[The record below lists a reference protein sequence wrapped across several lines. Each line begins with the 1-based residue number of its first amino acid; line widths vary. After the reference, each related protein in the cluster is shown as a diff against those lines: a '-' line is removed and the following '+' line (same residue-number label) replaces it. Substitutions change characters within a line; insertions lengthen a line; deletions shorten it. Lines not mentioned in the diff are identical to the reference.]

1 MRASRLVSLLL
12 LLQTRGR
19 MTAAEIGRELEV
31 SVRTVYR
38 DLDALSE
45 AGVPV
50 YAERGPGGGAQLVEG
65 YRTRLTGLNADEA
78 EALFLSGLPGPA
90 AELGLGTVLAAAQ
103 LKVLAALPAELRGR
117 ASRVR
122 QRFHL
127 VVPGWFGED
136 DPLPTLPTV
145 AEAVWGD
152 RQLRI
157 RYRRGDEITDRLVEP
172 YGLVLKAGTW
182 YLVARRDGSM
192 RTYRVSRI
200 VDAMVTEQPFERPA
214 DFDLATHWDAAS
226 AEFTGLMTRA
236 AVTLRVAPDGLG
248 VLSHAVGSSRVRAA
262 LDDAPPPDADGWR
275 TLTLRLDSIDWA
287 HDDLLAAG
295 ARIEVLAPA
304 ELRARM
310 AETAR
315 AMAARYRE
323 TEPPHP
329 GRRTRAASAKDGGA
343 DAETLVEAASSG

>member
-19 MTAAEIGRELEV
+19 MTAAELGRELEV

-78 EALFLSGLPGPA
+78 DALFLSGVPGPA

-127 VVPGWFGED
+127 VIPGWFGPDE
-136 DPLPTLPTV
+136 PLPTLPTI

-152 RQLRI
+152 RRLRI
-157 RYRRGDEITDRLVEP
+157 RYRRGEEVTDRLIDP
-172 YGLVLKAGTW
+172 FGLVLKAGTW

-192 RTYRVSRI
+192 RTYRVSR
-200 VDAMVTEQPFERPA
+200 VVEAVVTEEPFERPE
-214 DFDLATHWDAAS
+214 DFDLASHWDAAS

-236 AVTLRVAPDGLG
+236 EVRLRVAPDGLG
-248 VLSHAVGSSRVRAA
+248 ALSYAVGSGRVRAA
-262 LDDAPPPDADGWR
+262 LEEAGPADADGWR
-275 TLTLRLDSIDWA
+275 TLSLRLDSLDWA
-287 HDDLLAAG
+287 HEDLLGAG
-295 ARIEVLAPA
+295 DGIVVLEPP

-310 AETAR
+310 ATMAR
-315 AMAARYRE
+315 AIAARYD
-323 TEPPHP
+323 EPRAVPANEPATGSRHRALAAARP
-329 GRRTRAASAKDGGA
+329 VGRSP
-343 DAETLVEAASSG
+343 S